1 MRKLGLIFATSTLLM
16 SCSKVD
22 ELTPRM
28 KENLADLAR
37 EHSGVL
43 KEPFRSDDPYILAF
57 FFEIDGVQLA
67 FTSSAFDKYSD
78 LRGWQEYRLVDGK
91 WQSPKVKYSNAD
103 MHQVADDNCVVGFPD
118 EFYILTE
125 DGQKPKLVV
134 INLVNQ
140 LDGDNKIR
148 LRGVRHITI
157 DAEGYLKVIPMPEME
172 IEARYSDV
180 THRAELKPIS
190 QKGKLEPVQ
199 VETFYP
205 KGFEKKINP

>member
-103 MHQVADDNCVVGFPD
+103 MHQVVDDNCVVGFSD

-134 INLVNQ
+134 MNLFNR
-140 LDGDNKIR
+140 LDGENKTR
-148 LRGVRHITI
+148 LRGARRITL
-157 DAEGYLKVIPMPEME
+157 DAEGYLKIIPMPDLEVE
-172 IEARYSDV
+172 AQETYDTSQIEV
-180 THRAELKPIS
+180 QLIS
-190 QKGKLEPVQ
+190 PKGKIEPIQ
-199 VETFYP
+199 IETFYP
-205 KGFEKKINP
+205 KGFVPKK